1 MKHILFELLANIL
14 SCLLPFKFDVLMLPS
29 LLENSD
35 SGVALVTV
43 CVSQMAPSLYVV
55 HYI

>member
-1 MKHILFELLANIL
+1 MKHILLEHLANIL
-14 SCLLPFKFDVLMLPS
+14 SCLLPFNFHVLMLLS

-43 CVSQMAPSLYVV
+43 CVSQMAPSLYIV